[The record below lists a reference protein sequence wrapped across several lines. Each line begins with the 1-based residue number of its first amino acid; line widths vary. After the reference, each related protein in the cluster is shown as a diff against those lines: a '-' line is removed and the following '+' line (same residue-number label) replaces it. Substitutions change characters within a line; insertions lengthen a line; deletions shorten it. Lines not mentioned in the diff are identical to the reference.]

1 MQTEGR
7 ERLWAEVSA
16 GTEEYGAC
24 SDPGLGLEG
33 HMSDPYS

>member
-1 MQTEGR
+1 MQREGR
-7 ERLWAEVSA
+7 ERLGAELSA

-24 SDPGLGLEG
+24 SEPDLGLEG